1 MIMEIISGLI
11 LWMGDVLGLKW
22 VIGEKNK
29 WRKVAKAI
37 IYLLAGIILVMV
49 VFAVLY

>member
-1 MIMEIISGLI
+1 MELLSGLI

-22 VIGEKNK
+22 VIGEKNN

-37 IYLLAGIILVMV
+37 TYVLAGIILVIV
-49 VFAVLY
+49 VFAVTY